1 MFIATKAVQE
11 VMMAHGLRLCPQQS
25 GDGRFNGFES
35 LSFASFATCES
46 AGLTCLPGNSTC
58 PAQWVL

>member
-1 MFIATKAVQE
+1 MFVATKAVQE
-11 VMMAHGLRLCPQQS
+11 VMRAHGLRLCPQQS

-35 LSFASFATCES
+35 LSFASLPTAMR
-46 AGLTCLPGNSTC
+46 AGLTCLPGNASC